1 MTAQTPSIA
10 ELHVGDDSEVWA
22 HLGFNIEDNRCRI
35 GTTDVVFRE
44 GQPGIHAW
52 ALRGA
57 QPSNFGSLPTNYV
70 ESPIPGRALVHPN
83 SSSGLHH
90 VVLMVPEFE
99 QGRSAL
105 TEAGVAVS
113 PGKVFGSADKQ
124 LLRSAPM
131 MGDFELE
138 LIGPEKEDGSRRW
151 DLWGLVI
158 AVEDI
163 DVTAELLG
171 GLLGRVKPAVQ
182 PRRRIATV
190 SKSAGLGVA
199 IAFLGPEEDI

>member
-10 ELHVGDDSEVWA
+10 ELHVGDYPEVWD

-52 ALRGA
+52 ALRDA
-57 QPSNFGSLPTNYV
+57 QPSNFGCIPTKYV
-70 ESPIPGRALVHPN
+70 ESPIPERALVHAN
-83 SSSGLHH
+83 GSSDIHH
-90 VVLMVPEFE
+90 VVLMVPDFE
-99 QGRSAL
+99 RGRSAL
-105 TEAGVAVS
+105 IDAGVVVS
-113 PGKVFGSADKQ
+113 PGKAFGSADKQ
-124 LLRSAPM
+124 LLRSAPT

-138 LIGPEKEDGSRRW
+138 LIGPEKEDGSPSW

-171 GLLGRVKPAVQ
+171 DLLGNVKTAVQ

-199 IAFLGPEEDI
+199 IAFLGPEEEI